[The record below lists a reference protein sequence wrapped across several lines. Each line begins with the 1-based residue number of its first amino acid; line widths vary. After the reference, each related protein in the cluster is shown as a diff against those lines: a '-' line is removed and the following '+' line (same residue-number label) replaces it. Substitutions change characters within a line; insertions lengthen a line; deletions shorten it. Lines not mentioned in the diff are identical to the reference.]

1 LKEIIT
7 MHAHYARFQNRT
19 EAGQQLA
26 TRLKPYANR
35 PDVLVLG
42 LPRGGVPVAYEVAKT
57 LNAPLD
63 LCLVRKLGV
72 PGHKELAMGAIA
84 SGGVRVLNYDVI
96 SWLGISGTTIDA
108 VAAREL
114 QELQR
119 RDRVYRGDRPVPNIR
134 DRIVILVDDG
144 IATGS
149 TMRAAISVLK
159 PQQPASLIVA
169 VPVAPPETC
178 DVIRAEVDEVVCL
191 MIPEMFYA
199 IGLWYEDFSQ
209 TTDEEVRDLLARQ
222 SVNHRHSIA

>member
-1 LKEIIT
+1 